1 MANIIVT
8 STANCINVEFNDLS
22 SVSGYIKS
30 NFNKDQIT
38 FQLRHGSECVRVF
51 DSFGVN
57 WCVTYPTNPALLSGL
72 EALPIDSVDS
82 SPTPTSNDE
91 LYELLKN
98 MKG

>member
-8 STANCINVEFNDLS
+8 STTNCINVEFNSTS
-22 SVSGYIKS
+22 SVSGYKKA

-38 FQLRHGSECVRVF
+38 FQLRENEECVRVF
-51 DSFGVN
+51 DSWGVN

-82 SPTPTSNDE
+82 SSAPTSNDE
-91 LYELLKN
+91 LYTLLIN